1 MPSTSVAVDLFIENK
16 ICFGPAKAAN
26 AGGVAVSEFEMS
38 QNASMQ
44 KWSFEKVDDKLKITM
59 KEICKRV
66 ALTARDYGV
75 AGNYVDG
82 ANIAGFKRVADAMI
96 AEGI

>member
-1 MPSTSVAVDLFIENK
+1 MPSSKEAVNIFLDNK

-44 KWSFEKVDDKLKITM
+44 KWSFEKVDNKLKVTM
-59 KEICKRV
+59 K
-66 ALTARDYGV
+66 
-75 AGNYVDG
+75 
-82 ANIAGFKRVADAMI
+82 
-96 AEGI
+96 